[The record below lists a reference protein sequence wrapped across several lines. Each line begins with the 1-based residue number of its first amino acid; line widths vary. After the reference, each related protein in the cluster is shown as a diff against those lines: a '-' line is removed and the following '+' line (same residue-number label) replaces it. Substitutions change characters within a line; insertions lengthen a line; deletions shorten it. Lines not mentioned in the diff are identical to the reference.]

1 MTNRS
6 VVSRRTFIVSAV
18 AAGGA
23 LAVGFRFAPWFQG
36 FKSTPSIE
44 ILNWIVVSPDNTVTI
59 RIAQMEMGQGT
70 MTAMAQLLA
79 EELEV
84 NWSDVRTEFISIARN
99 MSREKVY
106 GRTAT
111 AGSEGV
117 SRSEALLRTVGAQ
130 IRHMLIQAAAKRM
143 GVPASELVAQN
154 SFVIHQSTTRKLAYG
169 ELAAEAAKL
178 AAPDPSGIEL
188 KSPQHWKYIGQSVDR
203 VDIPAKTN
211 GSAMFGIDV
220 RLPNMKY
227 AAILSSPVFGGKLE
241 SYDAREALAMQGVR
255 KIVAIKGEFVP
266 GMDDGIAVIAD
277 SWWQAN
283 KAIKTLSVKWAGG
296 NSMVDNEM
304 ILDHLRKGLG
314 EAPDAVLREIGDVD
328 TAIESAAQVLEA
340 EYFVPYLEHATME
353 PINCTALVT
362 EDRFEVWA
370 PTQVPEWAFK
380 RAARVA
386 EHAGAQRHISRNANG
401 RGIWTPTRM

>member
-1 MTNRS
+1 
-6 VVSRRTFIVSAV
+6 
-18 AAGGA
+18 
-23 LAVGFRFAPWFQG
+23 
-36 FKSTPSIE
+36 
-44 ILNWIVVSPDNTVTI
+44 
-59 RIAQMEMGQGT
+59 
-70 MTAMAQLLA
+70 
-79 EELEV
+79 
-84 NWSDVRTEFISIARN
+84 
-99 MSREKVY
+99 
-106 GRTAT
+106 
-111 AGSEGV
+111 
-117 SRSEALLRTVGAQ
+117 
-130 IRHMLIQAAAKRM
+130 
-143 GVPASELVAQN
+143 
-154 SFVIHQSTTRKLAYG
+154 
-169 ELAAEAAKL
+169 
-178 AAPDPSGIEL
+178 
-188 KSPQHWKYIGQSVDR
+188 
-203 VDIPAKTN
+203 
-211 GSAMFGIDV
+211 MFGIDV

-241 SYDAREALAMQGVR
+241 TYDAREALAMQGVR

-304 ILDHLRKGLG
+304 ILEHLRKGLG

-386 EHAGAQRHISRNANG
+386 NMPVRKGTFHVTQMGGGFGRRQECDYISQAIQIAQAMKG
-401 RGIWTPTRM
+401 TPVKLIWTREETTQHGFYRPANLSKMRGSSRPGRKNFGLVPSYQRSLR